1 MTATK
6 NLEINQGSTFRYDF
20 IFEQENDSTK
30 VYDPID
36 LTNSS
41 VRMQIRTNHYSS
53 EIILD
58 LTEDGYIYISDPA
71 NGVVTINIPKSITT
85 GLNFVDGVYDIE
97 LAFDATPEEDNVIR
111 IVEGKVKLSLEVTR

>member
-6 NLEINQGSTFRYDF
+6 NLEINQGSTFKYDF

-36 LTNSS
+36 LTNSI
-41 VRMQIRTNHYSS
+41 VRMQIRPNHHSS

>member
-6 NLEINQGSTFRYDF
+6 NLEINQGSTFKYDF

-41 VRMQIRTNHYSS
+41 VRMQIRPNHHSS

-71 NGVVTINIPKSITT
+71 NGVVTIHIPKSITT

-111 IVEGKVKLSLEVTR
+111 MVEGKVKLSLEVTR